1 MSRHQHPH
9 GASRAGMERPA
20 ASPPKAGQPRPA
32 WTAGA
37 VRPRTRTAAQT
48 LPRHAVRADPCGV
61 KTARGGL
68 SSSSQ
73 SPSPPAGVHHARRAW
88 SGESA
93 ANAGVFVWLRRRSQQ
108 SADRRSSPAIA
119 SRWPL
124 HSTAC
129 SLPAPSVAL
138 HTPKTRVARAN
149 PRFAWVALAPGAAAL
164 CRGELHTLCCAH
176 HAKP

>member
-1 MSRHQHPH
+1 MSRHPH
-9 GASRAGMERPA
+9 APSTSRAGMGRQAARP
-20 ASPPKAGQPRPA
+20 PNAGQPRPA
-32 WTAGA
+32 WPAGA

-61 KTARGGL
+61 KAASGGHPA
-68 SSSSQ
+68 SGQ

-88 SGESA
+88 SGASA

-108 SADRRSSPAIA
+108 SDDRRSSPVIA

-129 SLPAPSVAL
+129 SLSASSVAL
-138 HTPKTRVARAN
+138 PIPKTRVARAN
-149 PRFAWVALAPGAAAL
+149 PRFAWVAL
-164 CRGELHTLCCAH
+164 EAH
-176 HAKP
+176 VSLRSTCP

>member
-1 MSRHQHPH
+1 MSRPH
-9 GASRAGMERPA
+9 HAHNASRAGMRRPA
-20 ASPPKAGQPRPA
+20 ARPPKAGQPRPA

-48 LPRHAVRADPCGV
+48 LPRHAARADPCGV
-61 KTARGGL
+61 KTASGGPPASGQ
-68 SSSSQ
+68 SS
-73 SPSPPAGVHHARRAW
+73 SPPAGVHHARRAW

-93 ANAGVFVWLRRRSQQ
+93 ANAGVFVGLPEGSQQ
-108 SADRRSSPAIA
+108 SAEGRSSPAIA

-129 SLPAPSVAL
+129 SLPAPSV
-138 HTPKTRVARAN
+138 TFPIPKTLVARAN

>member
-1 MSRHQHPH
+1 MSRPH
-9 GASRAGMERPA
+9 HAHNASRAGMRRPA
-20 ASPPKAGQPRPA
+20 ARPPKAGQPRPA

-48 LPRHAVRADPCGV
+48 LPRPAARADPCGV

-73 SPSPPAGVHHARRAW
+73 SPSPPAGVHHVRRAW
-88 SGESA
+88 SGASA
-93 ANAGVFVWLRRRSQQ
+93 ANAGVFVRLPEGSQQ
-108 SADRRSSPAIA
+108 SAEGRSSPAIV
-119 SRWPL
+119 SRWRA
-124 HSTAC
+124 HRTAC
-129 SLPAPSVAL
+129 SLSAPSVAL